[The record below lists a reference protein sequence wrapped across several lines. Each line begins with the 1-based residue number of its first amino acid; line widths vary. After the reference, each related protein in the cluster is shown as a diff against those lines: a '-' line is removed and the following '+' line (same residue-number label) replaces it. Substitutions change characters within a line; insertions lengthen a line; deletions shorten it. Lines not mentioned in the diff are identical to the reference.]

1 MKGKD
6 HLIFYRAS
14 VVHFLASR
22 YIMDLR
28 HIPES
33 KGMAIQ
39 ICRELLCTISS
50 VFIYYTPELDIW
62 LKGKDHLIF
71 SRASV
76 VHFRASRYITGLK
89 HIPESKGMAIPIC
102 RGLPCWI
109 WNISIYYALE
119 LDSRV
124 KSNDHLNFS
133 RASVVHFPASRY
145 ITGIDKFE
153 WPLLLTGVYV
163 WVPNGLY
170 LSIGCPVQVHNIWIH

>member
-1 MKGKD
+1 MAIWIFRGLPCSISSVFIYYAPELDIWVKGKD

-39 ICRELLCTISS
+39 ICRELLCSISS

-145 ITGIDKFE
+145 ITGITHTPE
-153 WPLLLTGVYV
+153 
-163 WVPNGLY
+163 
-170 LSIGCPVQVHNIWIH
+170 